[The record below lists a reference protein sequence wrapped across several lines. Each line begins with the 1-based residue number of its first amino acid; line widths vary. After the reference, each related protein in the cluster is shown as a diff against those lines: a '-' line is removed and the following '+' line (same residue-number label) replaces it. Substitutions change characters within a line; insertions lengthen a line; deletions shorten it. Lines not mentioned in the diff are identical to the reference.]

1 MVFIQPGT
9 RRGAVLL
16 MNALSIPAVL
26 TAFEEIENG
35 VARLLAGQEPA
46 PASLSLPRLYLIVDA
61 VLGGLFALA
70 LWPLLRLRR
79 WQHRL
84 RQQHPVGRGRLARIG
99 LRLAWEFAVPLMLL
113 VGFRLLSRA
122 LFGTQ
127 SWEEMLLVF
136 PDFSGWIWAISLIM
150 LLTGAARLVFLLRVL
165 RRTDGERGVA
175 APAGPTRQHPA

>member
-1 MVFIQPGT
+1 
-9 RRGAVLL
+9 
-16 MNALSIPAVL
+16 
-26 TAFEEIENG
+26 
-35 VARLLAGQEPA
+35 
-46 PASLSLPRLYLIVDA
+46 
-61 VLGGLFALA
+61 
-70 LWPLLRLRR
+70 
-79 WQHRL
+79 
-84 RQQHPVGRGRLARIG
+84 
-99 LRLAWEFAVPLMLL
+99 MLL